1 MRRYTK
7 FIALLLALFVIG
19 RIVAFF
25 GSVEIAKRYGI
36 DIPYEISSIWRGVSM
51 ILFHLVNIGAA
62 FWLFVESG
70 RFRSNR
76 WIWGLTGLVFGLLGI
91 IVYYVTFIA
100 RDLEANGN
108 QKHNKTDHPMD
119 IRAGVRFFTP
129 LKPLNPQ
136 SKPPLYPPVSS
147 TLC

>member
-1 MRRYTK
+1 MFENSMRRYTK

-108 QKHNKTDHPMD
+108 QKHNKTDLTDRLP
-119 IRAGVRFFTP
+119 RP
-129 LKPLNPQ
+129 SQ
-136 SKPPLYPPVSS
+136 E
-147 TLC
+147 